1 MEGFLKNKHHNIYLN
16 KEYNYKKYICKDCT
30 KKKKE
35 YEYSNS
41 EEYPKDMKNIGYI
54 EISLG
59 RFPIYITTP
68 IMISPFGFNKV
79 NNTISLQFTN
89 LKTDSEMK
97 SFYDLIQE
105 LEMNQMSYIGLDES
119 DADLYLSQVRQDKNM
134 KYDPNLIVKVPFIKN
149 SYKVDIRSKD
159 SRYFPSVTGIYNFSK
174 LKCDIYIDKIWKYN
188 GKYICKWKVSKIL
201 LL

>member
-1 MEGFLKNKHHNIYLN
+1 
-16 KEYNYKKYICKDCT
+16 
-30 KKKKE
+30 
-35 YEYSNS
+35 
-41 EEYPKDMKNIGYI
+41 
-54 EISLG
+54 
-59 RFPIYITTP
+59 
-68 IMISPFGFNKV
+68 MISPFGFNKV

-149 SYKVDIRSKD
+149 SYKHQI
-159 SRYFPSVTGIYNFSK
+159 
-174 LKCDIYIDKIWKYN
+174 
-188 GKYICKWKVSKIL
+188 IL
-201 LL
+201 PKQIQRWFVCPPWH

>member
-134 KYDPNLIVKVPFIKN
+134 K
-149 SYKVDIRSKD
+149 
-159 SRYFPSVTGIYNFSK
+159 
-174 LKCDIYIDKIWKYN
+174 
-188 GKYICKWKVSKIL
+188 
-201 LL
+201 